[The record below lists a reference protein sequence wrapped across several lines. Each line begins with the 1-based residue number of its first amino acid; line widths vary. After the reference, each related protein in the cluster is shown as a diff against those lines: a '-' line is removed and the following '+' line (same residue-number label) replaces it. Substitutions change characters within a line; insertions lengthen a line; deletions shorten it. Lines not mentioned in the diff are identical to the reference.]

1 MAAKSLLKHEIPA
14 RFGARK
20 RKVEWIGV
28 TKLKAAEQRFGLG
41 YMPRKEDYQWA
52 AVARRE
58 KRMAR
63 FEGRKPEEENLV
75 IPPIRVSFPKAAY
88 VIQPDPKHESSLQK
102 LSSMSI
108 NMMEKEEVAGLTGKI
123 RSERKDEE
131 LPQLTI
137 YALEEAMTSIVFGS

>member
-1 MAAKSLLKHEIPA
+1 MAAKSLLKHKIPA

-28 TKLKAAEQRFGLG
+28 TKLKTAKQRFGLG
-41 YMPRKEDYQWA
+41 YKPRKEDYQRA

-63 FEGRKPEEENLV
+63 IEGRKTEEENLV
-75 IPPIRVSFPKAAY
+75 IPPIRVSFLKAAY
-88 VIQPDPKHESSLQK
+88 VIQPDPRHESSLQK

-108 NMMEKEEVAGLTGKI
+108 NTMEKEEVAGIIGKI
-123 RSERKDEE
+123 
-131 LPQLTI
+131 
-137 YALEEAMTSIVFGS
+137 